1 MTMLAIEQLRR
12 DVTHLRNRISGRRS
26 APIVRVRAP
35 AKKERSLLVTQVI
48 RETADV
54 VTLVLR
60 AHEPGARFDFLPGQ
74 FFTVTVTVD
83 GTSRNYSASNVPGG
97 EELHLTIKKKEGGR
111 VSPRLFELSAGAA
124 LRVAGPY
131 GSFVADPKSTRP
143 LVLIAGGVGI
153 TPLMSIARSVSGDVA
168 LFYANRSAADVVFA
182 AALPSRVRHHVG
194 PVDRASIQRFIDELP
209 VAFADA
215 GVFVC
220 GPDGMTS
227 EVLAALPE
235 RRVYTE
241 RFTIGGRASAKGGPR
256 TIAIEV
262 NGREHRA
269 VALAGATLLDAGLA
283 AGAPM
288 PFSCSVG
295 GCGACRVRVLEGT
308 IEMEE
313 PNCLSGS
320 ERDAGYALACVGRP
334 GTGGCK
340 VRVEG
345 EGS

>member
-12 DVTHLRNRISGRRS
+12 DVTHLRNRIAGRRS

-35 AKKERSLLVTQVI
+35 AKKERALLVAQVI

-60 AHEPGARFDFLPGQ
+60 SNEPSARFDFLPGQ
-74 FFTVTVTVD
+74 FFTVTVD

-97 EELHLTIKKKEGGR
+97 EELHLTIKKKDGGR
-111 VSPRLFELSAGAA
+111 VSPRLFELGAGSA

-131 GSFVADPKSTRP
+131 GSFVADPQSTRP

-153 TPLMSIARSVSGDVA
+153 TPLMSIARSVAGDVA
-168 LFYANRSAADVVFA
+168 LFYANRSADDVVFA

-194 PVDRASIQRFIDELP
+194 PVDRASIQRFMDELP
-209 VAFADA
+209 TAFADA
-215 GVFVC
+215 DVFVC

-295 GCGACRVRVLEGT
+295 GCGACRVRVLEGS

-334 GTGGCK
+334 GAGGCK

-345 EGS
+345 EGQ